1 MASALLQHA
10 SIRSYISRI
19 GSPNQLNFFGS
30 LRFGSLRDVFDLDQ
44 SAMCQ
49 DFLFFKLLPVF
60 QIAAR
65 RYAAMVRI
73 YLAA

>member
-1 MASALLQHA
+1 MLQHT
-10 SIRSYISRI
+10 SVRSYISRI
-19 GSPNQLNFFGS
+19 GSRHQLNFFGS
-30 LRFGSLRDVFDLDQ
+30 LRGVFDLDQ

-49 DFLFFKLLPVF
+49 DFLFFKPLPVF

-73 YLAA
+73 YLAPEFNGRSRMS